1 MSLKS
6 HSTEMSTALSRRTFL
21 GLTAGTAV
29 GTLLHPARLDAVE
42 TSAQVRAVAFDAFPI
57 FDPRPIFAL
66 AEEVFPGR
74 GGELGKAWRTRQ
86 FEYTWLRTAAG
97 RYVDF
102 WQVTEDALLFAGRE
116 LKLDLDLERRARL
129 MNAYLELK
137 TWPDVP
143 QALKSL
149 KAAGIRLVFLSNFS
163 RRMLEAGIRNSG
175 LEGMFEQLLTTDEVR
190 QFKPAPRAYQM
201 AVDALGLKRE
211 AIAFAAFAGWDAS
224 GAKWFGFP
232 TVWVNRLSAPAEEL
246 NVSPDLTCSDLSGL
260 VSFAKSRR

>member
-1 MSLKS
+1 
-6 HSTEMSTALSRRTFL
+6 MSTTLNRRTFL
-21 GLTAGTAV
+21 GLTAGATV
-29 GTLLHPARLDAVE
+29 GALLNPAPLHAVE

-57 FDPRPIFAL
+57 FDPRSIVTL
-66 AEEVFPGR
+66 AEELFPRR
-74 GGELGKAWRTRQ
+74 GTELSKAWRTRQ
-86 FEYTWLRTAAG
+86 FEYTWLRTLAG
-97 RYVDF
+97 RYADF
-102 WQVTEDALLFAGRE
+102 WQVTEDALGFAARD
-116 LKLDLDLERRARL
+116 LKLDLDSQRRARL
-129 MNAYLELK
+129 MNAYSELK

-175 LEGMFEQLLTTDEVR
+175 LDGMFEQLLTTDEVR

-201 AVDALGLKRE
+201 AVDALSLKRE

-232 TVWVNRLSAPAEEL
+232 TVWVNRLNAPAEEL
-246 NVSPDLTCSDLSGL
+246 NVSPDLTCGDLSSL
-260 VSFAKSRR
+260 VTFAESRR

>member
-1 MSLKS
+1 MNLKS
-6 HSTEMSTALSRRTFL
+6 HSTGMSTTLSRRTFL
-21 GLTAGTAV
+21 GLTAGTTV
-29 GTLLHPARLDAVE
+29 GTLLQPAPLDATE

-66 AEEVFPGR
+66 AEELFPGR
-74 GGELGKAWRTRQ
+74 GAELSKAWRTRQ
-86 FEYTWLRTAAG
+86 FEYTWLRTVAG
-97 RYVDF
+97 RYADF
-102 WQVTEDALLFAGRE
+102 WQVTEDALVFATKD
-116 LKLDLDLERRARL
+116 LKLDLDSQRRARL

-163 RRMLEAGIRNSG
+163 WRMLQAGIRNSG
-175 LEGMFEQLLTTDEVR
+175 LDGMFEQLLTTDEVK

-211 AIAFAAFAGWDAS
+211 AIVFAAFAGWDAS

-232 TVWVNRLSAPAEEL
+232 TVWVNRLNSAIEEL

-260 VSFAKSRR
+260 VAFAISRH